1 MKKGVKREFLFI
13 VSGIM
18 WSGVGIMLN
27 LFSLN
32 WFLHILSKLKYLSI
46 SSGIFFGIL
55 ISLLGFNKLAKKN
68 INRII
73 NLNNYTCIFNFQE
86 VKSYFIIIFMIGLGI
101 FMRKSGFFGKE
112 ILIFVYS
119 SIGTALFLSSIHYYK
134 RFIKDIQSFDNKKL
148 KEYETEAET
157 K

>member
-1 MKKGVKREFLFI
+1 MKKGVKREILFI

-27 LFSLN
+27 LLSLTWFSHL
-32 WFLHILSKLKYLSI
+32 LSNLKYLSI
-46 SSGIFFGIL
+46 SLGIIFGIL
-55 ISLLGFNKLAKKN
+55 ISVFGFNKLIRKN

-73 NLNNYTCIFNFQE
+73 NLNDYTCIFNFQE
-86 VKSYFIIIFMIGLGI
+86 VKSYFIIIFMIGLGM
-101 FMRKSGFFGKE
+101 FMRRSGFFGKE

-119 SIGTALFLSSIHYYK
+119 AIGTGLFLSSIPYYR

-148 KEYETEAET
+148 KE
-157 K
+157 